1 MNSVRSNRER
11 VLCSGLFSFG
21 AACGVLWIL
30 RSSEVFLLRLLSRVQ
45 DCCIGFPYITAA
57 ASLCIW
63 PVIFFLLGLSPAG
76 HFFISLSL
84 AGAGFFAGSLC
95 ALARIS
101 AAHFTAVMFLLP
113 VFSISCV
120 SLAAAVLRGRSLFR
134 GNLFFVFGG
143 RQDVGFFL
151 SRVLLSLTVLALSA
165 AVLGVYL
172 SEL

>member
-1 MNSVRSNRER
+1 M
-11 VLCSGLFSFG
+11 
-21 AACGVLWIL
+21 
-30 RSSEVFLLRLLSRVQ
+30 
-45 DCCIGFPYITAA
+45 DFPYIPAA

-76 HFFISLSL
+76 HFFVLLSIT
-84 AGAGFFAGSLC
+84 GAGFFAGSVC
-95 ALARIS
+95 AVARVDS
-101 AAHFTAVMFLLP
+101 ACFAAILFLLP